1 MFCGA
6 GGPET
11 AKSDRVGGK
20 SAAVIS
26 CLIGTAK
33 LNGIGAESSCDANP
47 ASLGSLDRLSN
58 RLTKVPAR
66 PTR

>member
-1 MFCGA
+1 MVFELSLPFPMFCGA

-33 LNGIGAESSCDANP
+33 LNGIGPESSCDAKP
-47 ASLGSLDRLSN
+47 SFSG
-58 RLTKVPAR
+58 
-66 PTR
+66 